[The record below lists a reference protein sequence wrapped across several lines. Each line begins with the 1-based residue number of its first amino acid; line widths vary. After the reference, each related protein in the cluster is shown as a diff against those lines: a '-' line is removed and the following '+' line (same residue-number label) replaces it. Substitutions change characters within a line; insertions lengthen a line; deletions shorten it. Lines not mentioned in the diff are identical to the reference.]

1 VQIEELCA
9 CGIGRQE
16 AEFILPQIDTALA
29 LEPEQRFLEIARTVL
44 KPQHPFALHQL
55 LYKTASADGVLWA
68 PQEED
73 IERTHIGAWIR
84 ELGLSSYGELHAWS
98 IRERTAFWNKAVQH
112 LGIRF
117 RKEAKTACDISN
129 GPENAQFFA
138 DAELNIAESC
148 FNAAKGDTAIVYQR
162 EGATLQH
169 MSYGELLRLTRQIA
183 AGLVVMGL
191 EPGDAIAVDMPMT
204 AESVAIYLGIIW
216 AGCSVVAIADS
227 FAAEEIATRLALG
240 KAKLIFTQD
249 LIVRN
254 QKSLPLYERI
264 VAAGAPPAVVL
275 PERGTDLKVDLR
287 RGDISWNE
295 FLGKEEI
302 DAVACAAQTHCNI
315 LFSSGTTGQPKAIP
329 WNHITPIKCAADAC
343 LHQDIHPGEIVAW
356 PTSLGWMMGPWLVYA
371 SLVNR
376 ATIAL
381 YYGAPTGPGFAHF
394 VQEAKVN
401 LLGVIPSLV
410 RQWRASGALDGV
422 DWTSIRAFSST
433 GECSNADDMH
443 WLMAQAAYKP
453 VIEYCGGT
461 ELAGGYLACTMLQAC
476 RPACFTTPTLG
487 TDTVILNEWGGA
499 CDNGEIFLRPPGI
512 GLSNELING
521 DHHAAYY
528 GNTPAIGGQKLRRH
542 GDQIERLSAEH
553 YRAHGRVD
561 DSMNLGGIK
570 IGAAEIERVLNA
582 VPHVG
587 ETAAI
592 AVPPAGG
599 GPSQLVVYVVLDEP
613 VEDLHSILQ
622 EAIRRQLNPLFKIE
636 GVLPID
642 SLPRTASNKVL
653 RRVLREQYARQLST

>member
-1 VQIEELCA
+1 MQIEELCV
-9 CGIGRQE
+9 CGIDRKE
-16 AEFILPQIDTALA
+16 AESLLPQIEAALA
-29 LEPEQRFLEIARTVL
+29 LAPEQRFLHMARAVL
-44 KPQHPFALHQL
+44 KPHHPFALHQL
-55 LYKTASADGVLWA
+55 LYKTASEDGVVWA
-68 PQEED
+68 PQQAD
-73 IERTHIGAWIR
+73 IEHSHINEWLRAL
-84 ELGLSSYGELHAWS
+84 EMSSYSELHAWS
-98 IRERTAFWNKAVQH
+98 IRERAAFWSKAAQR

-117 RKEAKTACDISN
+117 RKEAETVLDLSN
-129 GPENAQFFA
+129 GPENARFFA
-138 DAELNIAESC
+138 GAELNIAESC

-162 EGATLQH
+162 EGGALQR

-183 AGLVVMGL
+183 AGLVIMGI

-204 AESVAIYLGIIW
+204 AESVAIYLGIVW

-240 KAKLIFTQD
+240 KAKFVFTQD
-249 LIVRN
+249 IIARSG
-254 QKSLPLYERI
+254 KTLPLYERL
-264 VAAGAPPAVVL
+264 VAAGAPSAIVL
-275 PERGTDLKVDLR
+275 PESGAQLKVELR
-287 RGDISWNE
+287 RGDISWGE

-302 DAVACAAQTHCNI
+302 DAISRPAHAHSNI

-329 WNHITPIKCAADAC
+329 WNHITPIKCVTDGYF
-343 LHQDIHPGEIVAW
+343 HQDIHPGETVAW
-356 PTSLGWMMGPWLVYA
+356 PTSLGWMMGPWLIYA

-381 YYGAPTGPGFAHF
+381 YYGAPTGRDFALF
-394 VQEAKVN
+394 VQQAEVK

-410 RQWRASGALDGV
+410 RHWRASDALEGI
-422 DWTSIRAFSST
+422 DWTAIRAFSST

-461 ELAGGYLACTMLQAC
+461 ELAGGYLICTMVQPC
-476 RPACFTTPTLG
+476 RPASFTTPTLG

-512 GLSNELING
+512 GLSTELING
-521 DHHAAYY
+521 DHHAVYY
-528 GNTPAIGGQKLRRH
+528 GNTPTIGGQKLRRH

-561 DSMNLGGIK
+561 DAMNLGGIK
-570 IGAAEIERVLNA
+570 IAAAEIERVLNA
-582 VPHVG
+582 VEHVG

-592 AVPPAGG
+592 AMAPPGG
-599 GPSQLVVYVVLDEP
+599 GPSQLVVYVVLEEP
-613 VEDLHSILQ
+613 VEDIRSILQ

-636 GVLPID
+636 NVVPIE
-642 SLPRTASNKVL
+642 SLPRTASNKVM
-653 RRVLREQYARQLST
+653 RRVLREQYARRSPT